1 MAKQWVD
8 ITTINNTT
16 PFMKVRWKWQWYG
29 SQYDSWFAEA
39 PGLVTDGKRWNQG
52 NGDWGWYSA
61 HRLNNGYGGSYVY
74 CCSFDFDR
82 TSTAAWDV
90 RGATY
95 RVSVKD
101 TNRNATGFYDTA
113 VTIDG
118 ETYYEIDF
126 SLWRGA
132 EGYQLYAPY
141 STMPWHQG
149 DIYVYVGTDDLVIDK
164 DNVDFTGEGG
174 NDTINITA
182 ETSWS
187 ASTSDNWITLS
198 PASGESGVSAISVAV
213 ASNPSSSSTR
223 TGGFTLTNGNETLSV
238 SVSQE
243 RAMPAGAGGLFLGGN
258 SVSGL
263 YFGGATVEAC
273 YLGTQKVYP
282 GSFSGV
288 MMVPSATTIYENN
301 VYTMTVYATEPWT
314 LTYDNKI
321 SCSPASGATGVT
333 DVTVSAL
340 TKGQSVITATTSA
353 HTATSTVNIES
364 YADKYLTIELIK
376 TDYLYYQ
383 ISTAMTASDYLI
395 DYRIN
400 GGEWTTISIDYT
412 GSSYNYG
419 VIGGKALQPGTK
431 VELRGVRTT
440 YYGGNGNYCS
450 IDGRSNEGTFNV
462 YGNINSL
469 IVGDDFNNPEVTP
482 QYGTFT
488 FYNLFYSTPIVDAS
502 NLVLPAMKV
511 EQNGYRRMFY
521 YCTNL
526 TKAPKLP
533 ATDVREN
540 GYMEMFYNCTSL
552 TTAPDLPAQT
562 SYSQM
567 YKQMFGYCTSLN
579 SIRCLLAE
587 RNASNC
593 TYNWV
598 IGVPTTTDGKF
609 TAKTGSSW
617 TRGNSGIPINWT
629 ILYE

>member
-16 PFMKVRWKWQWYG
+16 PFMKVRWKYQWYG

-52 NGDWGWYSA
+52 NGDFGWYSA
-61 HRLNNGYGGSYVY
+61 HRLNNGYSGQYVY

-90 RGATY
+90 AGATY

-126 SLWRGA
+126 SLWQGA

-164 DNVDFTGEGG
+164 DNVDFTGDGG

-182 ETSWS
+182 QTFWS

-198 PASGESGVSAISVAV
+198 PSSGESGVSAISVTVEA
-213 ASNPSSSSTR
+213 NPSSASTR
-223 TGGFTLTNGNETLSV
+223 SGGFTLTNGVETLSV
-238 SVSQE
+238 SVSQQK
-243 RAMPAGAGGLFLGGN
+243 AMPAGAGGLFLGGN

-263 YFGGATVEAC
+263 YLGGATVEAC

-288 MMVPSATTIYENN
+288 MMVPSATTIYEDN

-340 TKGQSVITATTSA
+340 TKGQSVITATTAA

-364 YADKYLTIELIK
+364 YADKYLTFEVIEQGEIWYSVPSALTP
-376 TDYLYYQ
+376 TDY
-383 ISTAMTASDYLI
+383 SI

-400 GGEWTTISIDYT
+400 GGEWITTT
-412 GSSYNYG
+412 EG
-419 VIGGKALQPGTK
+419 VTRITPINAPVGTI
-431 VELRGVRTT
+431 VEVRGVRNS
-440 YYGGNGNYCS
+440 YYGGN
-450 IDGRSNEGTFNV
+450 SNSCTFGTRGGQANI

-469 IVGDDFNNPEVTP
+469 IVGDNFNNPDVTP
-482 QYGTFT
+482 EYGTFT
-488 FYNLFYSTPIVDAS
+488 FFKLFYGSSYFDAS
-502 NLVLPAMKV
+502 NLILPAMKV
-511 EQNGYRRMFY
+511 EQNGYRQMFY
-521 YCTNL
+521 SCTTL
-526 TKAPKLP
+526 TKPPKLP

-540 GYMEMFYNCTSL
+540 GYMEMFMSCPKL
-552 TTAPDLPAQT
+552 IEAPDLPAQT

-567 YKQMFGYCTSLN
+567 YKQMFYGCTSLTR
-579 SIRCLLAE
+579 IKCLLAE

-593 TYNWV
+593 TQNWV
-598 IGVPTTTDGKF
+598 MSVPGVATGTF
-609 TAKTGSSW
+609 IQKTGTSW
-617 TRGNSGIPINWT
+617 TRGNSGIPNNWT